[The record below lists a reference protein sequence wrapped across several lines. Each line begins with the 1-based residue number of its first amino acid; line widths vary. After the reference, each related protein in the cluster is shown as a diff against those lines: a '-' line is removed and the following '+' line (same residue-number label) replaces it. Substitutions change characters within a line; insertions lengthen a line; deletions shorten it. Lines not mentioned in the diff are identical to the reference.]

1 MEKLEFSTNWNNKL
15 DCKCFTTIR
24 LFNPTK
30 HFKGNRFDVFLQKK
44 YKAKVEVLS
53 VGVIKIDSLT
63 DYICYLDTGYSKLET
78 IQILN
83 KMYPHIDFQKKP
95 LTILLLKKIAPPK
108 PKQET
113 LFN

>member
-24 LFNPTK
+24 IYNPAK
-30 HFKGNRFDVFLQKK
+30 HFRGNQFEVFLQKK
-44 YKAKVEVLS
+44 FRTKAFVIGTILTKLEQLS
-53 VGVIKIDSLT
+53 
-63 DYICYLDTGYSKLET
+63 DYVCYLDTGYSKEET
-78 IQILN
+78 TAIFR
-83 KMYPHIDFQKKP
+83 KMYPHIDFKTQKIC
-95 LTILLLKKIAPPK
+95 ILLLQKTDPVM

>member
-24 LFNPTK
+24 IYNPMK
-30 HFKGNRFDVFLQKK
+30 HYNGNKFEIFLQKK

-53 VGVIKIDSLT
+53 IGVIKIKDLT

-78 IQILN
+78 MQILY
-83 KMYPHIDFQKKP
+83 KMYPRVDFNNQH
-95 LTILLLKKIAPPK
+95 LTVLLLKKIEPPK
-108 PKQET
+108 LKQES